1 MFYENNLDK
10 KLTLYKMSFE
20 DNQKWQVDFDWE
32 WSGGYVMKN
41 NTYFFVNANGKKK
54 FPDQEEESLRVSSYR
69 KSDNPSLNIE
79 IDCYLQR
86 DEDKTTYGMTL
97 SFMDL
102 CFCDLSDWKHQKYL
116 QQQFK
121 ALSSKSEN

>member
-20 DNQKWQVDFDWE
+20 DNKKWQVDFDWE

-54 FPDQEEESLRVSSYR
+54 FPDQDEEITVEEVKDLKEVASLAANIAMGPQTPWLTDEKVAQY
-69 KSDNPSLNIE
+69 KTWGYDLIKEFTDNEGIQE
-79 IDCYLQR
+79 AA
-86 DEDKTTYGMTL
+86 DEWIAK
-97 SFMDL
+97 
-102 CFCDLSDWKHQKYL
+102 
-116 QQQFK
+116 
-121 ALSSKSEN
+121 

>member
-20 DNQKWQVDFDWE
+20 DNHKWQVDFDWE

-54 FPDQEEESLRVSSYR
+54 FPDQEEEIVVEEVKDLKEVAALANNIAMGPQTPWITDEKVAQY
-69 KSDNPSLNIE
+69 KTWGYDLIKEFTDNEGIKE
-79 IDCYLQR
+79 AA
-86 DEDKTTYGMTL
+86 DEWLAK
-97 SFMDL
+97 
-102 CFCDLSDWKHQKYL
+102 
-116 QQQFK
+116 
-121 ALSSKSEN
+121 

>member
-32 WSGGYVMKN
+32 WSGGFAMKN

-54 FPDQEEESLRVSSYR
+54 FPDQEEEIVVTEVKDLKEVAALANNIAIGPQTPWITDEKVAQY
-69 KSDNPSLNIE
+69 KTWGYDLIKEFTDNEGIVEAANEWLA
-79 IDCYLQR
+79 
-86 DEDKTTYGMTL
+86 K
-97 SFMDL
+97 
-102 CFCDLSDWKHQKYL
+102 
-116 QQQFK
+116 
-121 ALSSKSEN
+121 

>member
-54 FPDQEEESLRVSSYR
+54 FPDQEEEIVVTEVKDLKEVAALANNIAMGPQTPWITDEKVAQY
-69 KSDNPSLNIE
+69 KTWGYDLIKEFTDNEGIVEAANEWLA
-79 IDCYLQR
+79 
-86 DEDKTTYGMTL
+86 K
-97 SFMDL
+97 
-102 CFCDLSDWKHQKYL
+102 
-116 QQQFK
+116 
-121 ALSSKSEN
+121 

>member
-32 WSGGYVMKN
+32 WSGGFAMKN

-54 FPDQEEESLRVSSYR
+54 FPDQDEEITVEEVKDLKEVASLAANIAIGPQTPWLTDEKVAQY
-69 KSDNPSLNIE
+69 KTWGYDLIKEFTDNEGIQE
-79 IDCYLQR
+79 AA
-86 DEDKTTYGMTL
+86 DEWIAK
-97 SFMDL
+97 
-102 CFCDLSDWKHQKYL
+102 
-116 QQQFK
+116 
-121 ALSSKSEN
+121 

>member
-54 FPDQEEESLRVSSYR
+54 FPDQEEEIVVEEVKDLKEVAALANNIAMGPQTPWTVSYTH
-69 KSDNPSLNIE
+69 LT
-79 IDCYLQR
+79 LQ
-86 DEDKTTYGMTL
+86 T
-97 SFMDL
+97 
-102 CFCDLSDWKHQKYL
+102 
-116 QQQFK
+116 K
-121 ALSSKSEN
+121 A

>member
-10 KLTLYKMSFE
+10 KLTLYKMSFK

-54 FPDQEEESLRVSSYR
+54 FPDQEEEIVVEEVKDLKEVAALANNIAMGPQTPWITDEKVAQY
-69 KSDNPSLNIE
+69 KTWGYDLIKEFTDNEGIQE
-79 IDCYLQR
+79 AA
-86 DEDKTTYGMTL
+86 DEWIAK
-97 SFMDL
+97 
-102 CFCDLSDWKHQKYL
+102 
-116 QQQFK
+116 
-121 ALSSKSEN
+121 